1 MSFIETDLSTFLQV
15 LGKLDAN
22 TQPLWGNM
30 SAQRMVEHL
39 TDGISMSRGLGD
51 FKLAVPEEKANQLK
65 QFLYTDKPMA
75 QNIQVPFAL
84 PDTTLRNADL
94 DDAID
99 EFTLAW
105 VDYEEERE
113 LEPEKLAVHPF
124 YGNLTR
130 EEWLKVHAKHFT
142 HHFKQFGLME

>member
-1 MSFIETDLSTFLQV
+1 
-15 LGKLDAN
+15 
-22 TQPLWGNM
+22 
-30 SAQRMVEHL
+30 
-39 TDGISMSRGLGD
+39 MSRGLSD
-51 FKLAVPEEKANQLK
+51 FKLVVPEEKAAQLK
-65 QFLYTDKPMA
+65 QFLFTDKPMA

-84 PDTTLRNADL
+84 PKTALRNADL

-113 LEPEKLAVHPF
+113 ENPNLLAIHPF

-130 EEWLKVHAKHFT
+130 EEWLLVHAKHFT
-142 HHFKQFGLME
+142 HHFKQFGLIE

>member
-1 MSFIETDLSTFLQV
+1 MSFIETDLSTFLEV
-15 LGKLDAN
+15 FKNLDAS
-22 TQPLWGNM
+22 TKPLWGNM

-39 TDGISMSRGLGD
+39 TDGINMSRGIGD
-51 FKLAVPEEKANQLK
+51 HQLTVPAEKAEQLK
-65 QFLYTDKPMA
+65 QFLHTDKPMA

-84 PDTTLRNADL
+84 PNTALRNADL

-99 EFTLAW
+99 EFTITW
-105 VDYEEERE
+105 VDYEEEQE
-113 LEPEKLAVHPF
+113 LEPEKQAIHPF

>member
-1 MSFIETDLSTFLQV
+1 MSFIETDLSTFLEV
-15 LGKLDAN
+15 FKNLDA
-22 TQPLWGNM
+22 TTKPRWGNM

-39 TDGISMSRGLGD
+39 TDGINMSRGLGEQQ
-51 FKLAVPEEKANQLK
+51 LTVPAEKAEQLK

-84 PDTTLRNADL
+84 PDTALRNADL

-99 EFTLAW
+99 EFTITW
-105 VDYEEERE
+105 VDYEEEQE
-113 LEPEKLAVHPF
+113 LDPEKLAIHPF

-130 EEWLKVHAKHFT
+130 EEWLKVHAKHFK

>member
-1 MSFIETDLSTFLQV
+1 MSFIATELTTFLEV
-15 LGKLDAN
+15 LGKLDAT

-39 TDGISMSRGLGD
+39 TDGISMSRGRGD
-51 FKLAVPEEKANQLK
+51 FKVVVPEEKAAQLK
-65 QFLYTDKPMA
+65 QFLYSDKPMA

-84 PDTTLRNADL
+84 PDTTLRNVDL

-113 LEPEKLAVHPF
+113 EDPNKMANHPF
-124 YGNLTR
+124 YGSLTR
-130 EEWLKVHAKHFT
+130 EEWLIVHSKHFT
-142 HHFKQFGLME
+142 HHFKQFGLIE

>member
-1 MSFIETDLSTFLQV
+1 MSFIETDLSTFLEV
-15 LGKLDAN
+15 FKNLDA
-22 TQPLWGNM
+22 TTKPLWGNM

-39 TDGISMSRGLGD
+39 TDGINMSRGIGNFNLV
-51 FKLAVPEEKANQLK
+51 VPEERAEQLK

-75 QNIQVPFAL
+75 QNMQVPFAL
-84 PDTTLRNADL
+84 PDTALRNADL

-99 EFTLAW
+99 EFTITW
-105 VDYEEERE
+105 VDYEEEQE
-113 LEPEKLAVHPF
+113 LEPEKLAIHPF

>member
-1 MSFIETDLSTFLQV
+1 MSFIETDLSTFLEV
-15 LGKLDAN
+15 FKNLDAS
-22 TQPLWGNM
+22 TKPLWGNM

-39 TDGISMSRGLGD
+39 TDGINMSRGIGD
-51 FKLAVPEEKANQLK
+51 HQLTVPAEKAEQLK
-65 QFLYTDKPMA
+65 QFLHTDKPMA

-84 PDTTLRNADL
+84 PNTALRNADL

-99 EFTLAW
+99 EFTITW
-105 VDYEEERE
+105 VDYEEEQE
-113 LEPEKLAVHPF
+113 LEPEKQAIHPF

-130 EEWLKVHAKHFT
+130 EEWLKVHAKHFK

>member
-1 MSFIETDLSTFLQV
+1 MSFIETDLSTFLEV
-15 LGKLDAN
+15 FKNLDAS
-22 TQPLWGNM
+22 TKPLWGNM

-39 TDGISMSRGLGD
+39 TDGINMSRGIGD
-51 FKLAVPEEKANQLK
+51 HQLTVPAEKAEQLK
-65 QFLYTDKPMA
+65 QFLHTDKPMA

-84 PDTTLRNADL
+84 PDNALRNADL

-99 EFTLAW
+99 EFTITW
-105 VDYEEERE
+105 VDYEEEQE
-113 LEPEKLAVHPF
+113 FEPEKLAIHPF
-124 YGNLTR
+124 CGNLTR

>member
-1 MSFIETDLSTFLQV
+1 MSFIETDLSTFLEV
-15 LGKLDAN
+15 FKNLDA
-22 TQPLWGNM
+22 TTKPLWGNM

-39 TDGISMSRGLGD
+39 TDGINMSRGLD
-51 FKLAVPEEKANQLK
+51 DHQLTVPAEKAEQLK
-65 QFLYTDKPMA
+65 QFLHTDKPMA

-84 PDTTLRNADL
+84 PDTALRNADL

-99 EFTLAW
+99 EFTITW
-105 VDYEEERE
+105 VDYEEEQE
-113 LEPEKLAVHPF
+113 LEPEKLAIHPF